1 MTVSRARRLRAVAAA
16 VAAAVASVGPVSA
29 QDVSLNFERL
39 SSLEEPLAAE
49 FGDMTFV
56 LSGLLDA
63 RMALVAEDDDSD
75 DAGLI
80 GNFQV
85 DALAQLPNRWRL
97 GLGYF
102 GQLETD
108 GTPGS
113 ERDDEYTD
121 NAALS
126 IGGVWGTV
134 LAGNVSGVVRERT
147 RRLRGAGN
155 SSLAFDDMLGERGD
169 LGGGY
174 LGRFGPW
181 VIGAVADEDSGFDLG
196 ATFQRPIDNKDY
208 RWTARI
214 AEGVYAAADGRRF
227 DSRLV
232 AAVGELTYGSTSFDV
247 GVGYERFASPD
258 PDVERWFVSSGAR
271 RKTGM
276 LSMSIEGHYGR
287 IEDDEEISV
296 SIGIQ
301 LDIARGLSANLGLSV
316 SEARVNAGGGSFLDT
331 DESNLIVSLRYSF

>member
-1 MTVSRARRLRAVAAA
+1 MTVSRTRRLRAVAAA
-16 VAAAVASVGPVSA
+16 IAAAVASVGPAVA

-56 LSGLLDA
+56 LSGLLDT
-63 RMALVAEDDDSD
+63 RMALAAEGDDSG

-97 GLGYF
+97 GLVYF

-134 LAGNVSGVVRERT
+134 LAGNVSGVVREQT

-169 LGGGY
+169 RGGGY

-196 ATFQRPIDNKDY
+196 AMFQRPIGNKDY
-208 RWTARI
+208 RWTARV
-214 AEGVYAAADGRRF
+214 AEGVYTAADGRRF

-232 AAVGELTYGSTSFDV
+232 AGVGELVYGSTSYDA
-247 GVGYERFASPD
+247 GAGYERFASRD
-258 PDVERWFVSSGAR
+258 QDVDRWYVSAGAR

-276 LSMSIEGHYGR
+276 LSLSIEGHYGR
-287 IEDDEEISV
+287 IEDDEEISA
-296 SIGIQ
+296 SIGVQ
-301 LDIARGLSANLGLSV
+301 FDIARGLSANLGLSV

-331 DESNLIVSLRYSF
+331 DESNVIVSLRYSF

>member
-1 MTVSRARRLRAVAAA
+1 
-16 VAAAVASVGPVSA
+16 
-29 QDVSLNFERL
+29 
-39 SSLEEPLAAE
+39 
-49 FGDMTFV
+49 MTFV
-56 LSGLLDA
+56 LSGLLDT
-63 RMALVAEDDDSD
+63 RMALAAEGDDSG

-97 GLGYF
+97 GLVYF

-121 NAALS
+121 NVALS

-134 LAGNVSGVVRERT
+134 LAGNVSGVVREQT

-169 LGGGY
+169 RGGGY

-196 ATFQRPIDNKDY
+196 AMFQRPIGNKDY
-208 RWTARI
+208 RWTARV
-214 AEGVYAAADGRRF
+214 AEGVYTAADGRRF

-232 AAVGELTYGSTSFDV
+232 AGVGELVYGSTSYDA
-247 GVGYERFASPD
+247 GAGYERFASRD
-258 PDVERWFVSSGAR
+258 QDVDRWYVSAGAR

-276 LSMSIEGHYGR
+276 LSLSIEGHYGR
-287 IEDDEEISV
+287 IEDDEEISA
-296 SIGIQ
+296 SIGVQ
-301 LDIARGLSANLGLSV
+301 FDIARGLSANLGLSV

-331 DESNLIVSLRYSF
+331 DESNVIVSLRYSF

>member
-16 VAAAVASVGPVSA
+16 IAAAVACVDPVSA

-56 LSGLLDA
+56 LSGLLDT
-63 RMALVAEDDDSD
+63 RMALVAEDDDSG

-97 GLGYF
+97 GLVYF
-102 GQLETD
+102 GQLETE

-134 LAGNVSGVVRERT
+134 LAGNVSGVVREQT

-169 LGGGY
+169 RGGGY

-196 ATFQRPIDNKDY
+196 AMFQRPIGNKDY
-208 RWTARI
+208 RWTARV
-214 AEGVYAAADGRRF
+214 AEGVYTAADGRRF

-232 AAVGELTYGSTSFDV
+232 AGVGELVYGSTSYDV
-247 GVGYERFASPD
+247 GAGYERFASRD
-258 PDVERWFVSSGAR
+258 PDVDRWYVSAGAR

-276 LSMSIEGHYGR
+276 LSLSIEGHYGR
-287 IEDDEEISV
+287 IEDDEEISA

-301 LDIARGLSANLGLSV
+301 LDIARGLSANLGLGV

>member
-16 VAAAVASVGPVSA
+16 IAAAVACVDPVSA

-56 LSGLLDA
+56 LSGLLDT
-63 RMALVAEDDDSD
+63 RMALVAEDDDSG

-134 LAGNVSGVVRERT
+134 LAGNVSGVVREQT

-181 VIGAVADEDSGFDLG
+181 VIGAVAEEDSGFDLG
-196 ATFQRPIDNKDY
+196 AMFQRPIGNKDY

-227 DSRLV
+227 DSRLF
-232 AAVGELTYGSTSFDV
+232 AGVGELTYGSTSFDV
-247 GVGYERFASPD
+247 GVGYERFASPG
-258 PDVERWFVSSGAR
+258 PDVDRWYVSAGAR

-276 LSMSIEGHYGR
+276 LSLSIEGHYGR
-287 IEDDEEISV
+287 IEDDEEISA

-301 LDIARGLSANLGLSV
+301 FDIARGLSANLGLGV

-331 DESNLIVSLRYSF
+331 DESNLIVSMRYSF